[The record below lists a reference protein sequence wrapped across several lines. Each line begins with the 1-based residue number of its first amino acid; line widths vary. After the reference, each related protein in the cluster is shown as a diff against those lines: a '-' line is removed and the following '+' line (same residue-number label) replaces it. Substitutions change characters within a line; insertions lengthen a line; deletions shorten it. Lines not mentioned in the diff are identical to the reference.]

1 MSIWTKIFGKGA
13 LDVAGKV
20 EELLIG
26 LFKQKK
32 KRLLLKWRC
41 KKSL

>member
-20 EELLIG
+20 AGIADK
-26 LFKQKK
+26 FIQTNDFV
-32 KRLLLKWRC
+32 
-41 KKSL
+41 